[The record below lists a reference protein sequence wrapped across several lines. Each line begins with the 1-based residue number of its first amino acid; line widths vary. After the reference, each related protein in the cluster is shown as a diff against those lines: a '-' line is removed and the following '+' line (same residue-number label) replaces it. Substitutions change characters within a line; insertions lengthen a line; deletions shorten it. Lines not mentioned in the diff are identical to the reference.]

1 MKAYLAGLCA
11 LALVLAGCGTRTETP
26 DVAIPTATPTHTPVA
41 TARPSALA
49 PTTTPSPT
57 AVPVPTA
64 TPTRTPTPTPT
75 PTPPPSIASAKA
87 AALLVSTLR
96 VGSAEVAFESVHSID
111 WPTPALGCPESGRSY
126 ASVIVRGWMIL
137 LRHDQKLYEYHADE
151 SGERVTT
158 CDPKL
163 VRTYGSVNP
172 GRDLDLA
179 DATRIE
185 VGSAADGISADGPV
199 LTIDQPDAIARVVS
213 SLSLDLPLYDPK
225 PCKALL
231 SVSFHIGARTETVL
245 YACSGDGSVL
255 RLATGPFMTKEARA
269 PEQFQRLIN
278 EALSTRPFPSMPEAP
293 SP

>member
-11 LALVLAGCGTRTETP
+11 LALVIAGCGTRSEAP
-26 DVAIPTATPTHTPVA
+26 DVVIPTATPTHTPVR
-41 TARPSALA
+41 TPPPVALA
-49 PTTTPSPT
+49 PTATPSPT
-57 AVPVPTA
+57 ALPVPTA

-87 AALLVSTLR
+87 AALLVATLG
-96 VGSAEVAFESVHSID
+96 VGSADVDFESIHSID
-111 WPTPALGCPESGRSY
+111 WPTPALGCPEPGRSY

-172 GRDLDLA
+172 SKELDLA
-179 DATRIE
+179 ETTRIE
-185 VGSAADGISADGPV
+185 VGATADGVSGGGTV
-199 LTIDQPDAIARVVS
+199 LTIDQPGEIARIVT

-225 PCKALL
+225 PCKAML
-231 SVSFHIGARTETVL
+231 SVSFYIGARTETVL

-255 RLATGPFMTKEARA
+255 RMATGPSMTKEARA

-293 SP
+293 